1 MGGPHPKD
9 CRDTIH
15 LLRLGSAVPKDN
27 NTEVPPPQ
35 RGDQPRTFALGH
47 NLSEA
52 TKFGVSQTT
61 PLQPNFHWNDLVPAA
76 YFT

>member
-9 CRDTIH
+9 YRDTIH
-15 LLRLGSAVPKDN
+15 LLRRGSAVPKDN
-27 NTEVPPPQ
+27 NTEVPPPKEVANPVPSLWGTISQ
-35 RGDQPRTFALGH
+35 
-47 NLSEA
+47 A